1 MTHALTCVI
10 AALVFAL
17 PVSAQDPSTSRRTE
31 AGRALEASGQ
41 VFPTRPVRFIVP
53 FSTGGATDTLA
64 RALGRKL
71 NDVWGQPVVVEN
83 RQGAAGNIGMEILSK
98 ATPDGYTL
106 AIINSS
112 VAINPSVFRKIAFDI
127 VRDFTHIA
135 LLGHTPSML
144 VAHPGVNVTTVRE
157 LTDLARA
164 HPGKFSYGSC
174 GNGTPQHFAGELYRS
189 LANVNIVHVP
199 YRGCAP
205 ALTDVLGEQ
214 VTIAMINGS
223 LAAPQVKSGKLRG
236 LAMTSRQRSSAAPE
250 VPTFAESGYKDFEMS
265 TWYGM
270 TAPRGV
276 PRRIT
281 EKIFPDIMSAMKDP
295 GLRARLQSSG
305 VEEMLGSG
313 AEMTKL
319 IAADVARYAV
329 LVKQANI
336 KVD

>member
-1 MTHALTCVI
+1 MIRAVTCAI
-10 AALVFAL
+10 IALVFAL
-17 PVSAQDPSTSRRTE
+17 PSSAQD
-31 AGRALEASGQ
+31 
-41 VFPTRPVRFIVP
+41 FPTRPVRFIVP

-64 RALGRKL
+64 RLVGRKL
-71 NDVWGQPVVVEN
+71 SDAWGQPVVVET
-83 RQGAAGNIGMEILSK
+83 RQGASGNIGMEILSK
-98 ATPDGYTL
+98 ATPDGHTL

-127 VRDFTHIA
+127 ARDFTHIA

-236 LAMTSRQRSSAAPE
+236 LAMTSRQRSRAAPE

-281 EKIFPDIMSAMKDP
+281 EKIFPDTMSAMKDP
-295 GLRARLQSSG
+295 DLRARLQSSG

-313 AEMTKL
+313 ADMTQL